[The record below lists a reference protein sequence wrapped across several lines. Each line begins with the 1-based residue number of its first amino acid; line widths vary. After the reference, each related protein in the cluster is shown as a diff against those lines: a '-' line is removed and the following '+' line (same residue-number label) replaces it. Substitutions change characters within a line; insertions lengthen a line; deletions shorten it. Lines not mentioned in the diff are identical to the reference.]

1 MMKYGNV
8 IDIHSVIKR
17 RRYKRIKKRSLLC
30 CYVCILITFIIFL
43 SYTYMLHV
51 DDEQISAFILPKY

>member
-1 MMKYGNV
+1 MIKCDNV

-17 RRYKRIKKRSLLC
+17 RWYKRIKKRFLLY

-43 SYTYMLHV
+43 SYTYMIRV